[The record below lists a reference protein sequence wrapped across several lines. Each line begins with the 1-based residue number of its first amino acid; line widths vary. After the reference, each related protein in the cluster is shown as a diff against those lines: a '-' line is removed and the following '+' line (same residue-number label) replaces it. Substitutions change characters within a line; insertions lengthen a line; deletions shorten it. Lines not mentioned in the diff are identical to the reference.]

1 MSAQLQTASPQ
12 SAGEPW
18 FTSGD
23 IDGFFGLFFS
33 GFPDL
38 LLIVALAPICGFPA
52 QFVASH
58 ILPGAAISILAGN
71 LFYAFQ
77 ARRLAA
83 RNGRSDV
90 TAIPFGVNTPTIF
103 AYVFLIMGPIFA
115 RTGNADLAWHAGL
128 FACLLSGVLQTIC
141 SFGADWLRRNTPS
154 AALLCPI
161 AGLSLAY
168 LCMGFIFG
176 VFDQPAVA
184 LLPMIVLF
192 ALYGAH
198 LTGPFRLPFRIPPAL
213 LAIALGA
220 VLVAVMRHFG
230 LYTAPLPAVAKPS
243 LYLPHPVQIF
253 SIFTHREW
261 WSYLNLIVPLS
272 LLDVA
277 GSLMILES
285 ARLAGDDFA
294 TRPSLLTN
302 GIATML
308 AAVLGSP
315 FPTTL
320 YIGHAAHKANG
331 ARSGYSVLNGALTC
345 ILCLT
350 GILPLVLRVIPI
362 EVAGPVIVWFGLM
375 TVGQAFTEVPQ
386 AHAVAVA
393 MGLLPLL
400 AQWASTLIDT
410 VLRGS
415 GTSLAQ
421 LAPHLDRSVAIG
433 GIFALAQGALLISML
448 WAASMASIVDRR
460 FLRAAAW
467 MLAASTLS
475 AFGLIHAYTLT
486 PAGLEG
492 RLGWWA
498 APQFTLVYAAG
509 AAFLVLCHMYARRT
523 QLREAAAS

>member
-1 MSAQLQTASPQ
+1 
-12 SAGEPW
+12 
-18 FTSGD
+18 
-23 IDGFFGLFFS
+23 
-33 GFPDL
+33 
-38 LLIVALAPICGFPA
+38 
-52 QFVASH
+52 
-58 ILPGAAISILAGN
+58 
-71 LFYAFQ
+71 
-77 ARRLAA
+77 
-83 RNGRSDV
+83 
-90 TAIPFGVNTPTIF
+90 
-103 AYVFLIMGPIFA
+103 
-115 RTGNADLAWHAGL
+115 
-128 FACLLSGVLQTIC
+128 
-141 SFGADWLRRNTPS
+141 
-154 AALLCPI
+154 
-161 AGLSLAY
+161 
-168 LCMGFIFG
+168 
-176 VFDQPAVA
+176 
-184 LLPMIVLF
+184 
-192 ALYGAH
+192 
-198 LTGPFRLPFRIPPAL
+198 
-213 LAIALGA
+213 
-220 VLVAVMRHFG
+220 
-230 LYTAPLPAVAKPS
+230 
-243 LYLPHPVQIF
+243 
-253 SIFTHREW
+253 
-261 WSYLNLIVPLS
+261 
-272 LLDVA
+272 
-277 GSLMILES
+277 MILES

-460 FLRAAAW
+460 LLPPRLR
-467 MLAASTLS
+467 
-475 AFGLIHAYTLT
+475 
-486 PAGLEG
+486 PDP
-492 RLGWWA
+492 RL
-498 APQFTLVYAAG
+498 YA
-509 AAFLVLCHMYARRT
+509 HARRPRRPPGLVGRPPIHPRLCSRRSLPRPLPHVRPPHPIARGRS
-523 QLREAAAS
+523 QLTLLPHHPRRHASLSLHHRRLQRIHQLPAQRPRKFHQHRLVHQEPLRPVRHPKPPLPHRLKLNPIPRTDCRSQPAEKQPARPQHSPYSAH